1 MISSSFLQ
9 TIANIQPLQDN
20 VFAEEKEVSLSA
32 SVGDNIGKLAA
43 ETKYAS
49 VGDNFVKIII

>member
-43 ETKYAS
+43 EIKYAS